1 MIEIFW
7 YYASTLTF
15 VCVITG
21 LLLVYRY
28 FLGNRLTQQA
38 NKLKSQMANLKQNF
52 PELEERR
59 RDIVA
64 SGIGDIGI
72 SGIMQELGIDPGI
85 LKNPL
90 VKGLIDRYAPK
101 IIEQLQNKSAGNEE
115 PKGFM

>member
-1 MIEIFW
+1 
-7 YYASTLTF
+7 
-15 VCVITG
+15 VCVISG
-21 LLLVYRY
+21 LLCVYRY
-28 FLGNRLTQQA
+28 FLGNRLTSQA

-72 SGIMQELGIDPGI
+72 EGIMKELGIDSGI

-90 VKGLIDRYAPK
+90 VRGLIDRYAPK
-101 IIEQLQNKSAGNEE
+101 IIEQLGKNAKQETNQTGLL
-115 PKGFM
+115 